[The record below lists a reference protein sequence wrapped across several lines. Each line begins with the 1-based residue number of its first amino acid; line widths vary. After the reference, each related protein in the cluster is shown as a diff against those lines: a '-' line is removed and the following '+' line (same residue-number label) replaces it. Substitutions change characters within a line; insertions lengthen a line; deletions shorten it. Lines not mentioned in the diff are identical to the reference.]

1 MAPSALFSAG
11 RPFHPLRISGRP
23 LRCQGNDSLTTFVD
37 GPLEGTMGPTEATT
51 SSGSDDAKDVDVD
64 GLREALN
71 KAKKDLEVA
80 RLNSTMFEEKA
91 QRISESAIALKDRAD
106 GAQRDVSV
114 AVAML
119 QEVISKEADA
129 KEAVQKAT
137 MSLSMSK
144 ARLQLAAE
152 AMEAK
157 RGSVGQMED
166 SFEGVEEEAFV
177 SAREEIKDC
186 QAALSKCEEEL
197 RCIQEKKTELQGE
210 VDRLTELAEKALLD
224 ASKAEEDVAN
234 IMVLAEQAVALEMEA
249 AQRAN
254 DAELVLQKAEK
265 AVSSADTVVDPAPL
279 AEQKSIEDDHGSELY
294 KVISSD
300 GADDITDRDEVSSIE
315 RLMIGDLAV
324 EGIEKFEPSREISD
338 EVSGDKL
345 LVEPQK
351 EAEPE
356 IDNKSSK
363 QGKKQEIER
372 KESTKGPLSAPKAL
386 LKRSSRFFSASF
398 FSSKVDGEFTPTSV
412 FQVLMASVQKQAPK
426 LVVGVLL
433 LGAG

>member
-1 MAPSALFSAG
+1 
-11 RPFHPLRISGRP
+11 
-23 LRCQGNDSLTTFVD
+23 
-37 GPLEGTMGPTEATT
+37 
-51 SSGSDDAKDVDVD
+51 
-64 GLREALN
+64 
-71 KAKKDLEVA
+71 
-80 RLNSTMFEEKA
+80 
-91 QRISESAIALKDRAD
+91 
-106 GAQRDVSV
+106 
-114 AVAML
+114 
-119 QEVISKEADA
+119 
-129 KEAVQKAT
+129 
-137 MSLSMSK
+137 
-144 ARLQLAAE
+144 
-152 AMEAK
+152 
-157 RGSVGQMED
+157 MED

-279 AEQKSIEDDHGSELY
+279 AEQKSIEDDRGSELY
-294 KVISSD
+294 EVISSD